1 MQNNIEIYLIGLS
14 VLIILITI
22 FFIIK
27 KISSN
32 GDLKVKIEPVLDDL
46 ELNEELDDVNMELKS
61 QSSFDFDQ
69 NNTKSNAVED
79 DQELA
84 ILNLISID
92 KSHFDIDQLFGFMSN
107 CNANLNHGFF
117 VLKDFKGRELF
128 RVANA
133 LAPGTFEENS
143 NTFAIVIATNLKNVE
158 DPLQTFREML
168 SFAYSFSE
176 KFHANI
182 CDGERAP
189 ITKQMISHIESK
201 AQEITRL
208 KQLSSFNQE

>member
-1 MQNNIEIYLIGLS
+1 MVS
-14 VLIILITI
+14 
-22 FFIIK
+22 
-27 KISSN
+27 
-32 GDLKVKIEPVLDDL
+32 
-46 ELNEELDDVNMELKS
+46 
-61 QSSFDFDQ
+61 SSF
-69 NNTKSNAVED
+69 NLTNA
-79 DQELA
+79 L
-84 ILNLISID
+84 
-92 KSHFDIDQLFGFMSN
+92 
-107 CNANLNHGFF
+107 

-143 NTFAIVIATNLKNVE
+143 NTFAIVIATNLKNVK

-168 SFAYSFSE
+168 NFAYSFSE